1 MGRLIKEY
9 AANNWNKK
17 EKENAMDFINKYQPL
32 LAEGERSQ
40 FDLAEKP
47 MPLKEALT
55 STDAQVLMTTIM
67 EETLQQA
74 AEPLYIG
81 SQFFDQVQIDTG
93 NRLIFPAIGA
103 LRAYIMSEGQEY
115 RTDTLDIMKKERRTE
130 VSVNKKGV
138 LVPIT
143 EEAIEDSQWEIVGMH
158 VEAAG
163 RAMARLKEE
172 LMFKSMTNHGT
183 VVFDNEL
190 RDKYPQAGTTGLDQ
204 FGNHN
209 DTLSIEDF
217 FDLVIMLM
225 NNEYVPTDVLIH
237 PLTWTVFL
245 KNGLIDM
252 LDAPAIGQGNDLED
266 FQGGEAEISP
276 DRLPINLNVV
286 SSPFIPFD
294 EVERTFDMYVIDRN
308 NVGVEV
314 VRTPMT
320 TDEFEDPYRDIQNL
334 KFKERY
340 GIGLLDEGKALTVG
354 KNISL
359 DVSYPKPDLMRT
371 IEVDENK
378 VGDDY
383 YDKPARPDMS

>member
-1 MGRLIKEY
+1 MGRKFKEY
-9 AANNWNKK
+9 AEENWNQKEKK
-17 EKENAMDFINKYQPL
+17 EAVDFVKKYQPL
-32 LAEGERSQ
+32 MAEGDRSNFGLGEQ
-40 FDLAEKP
+40 P
-47 MPLKEALT
+47 MELEEALT
-55 STDAQVLMTTIM
+55 SRDAQVLMTTIM
-67 EETLQQA
+67 EETMQEA
-74 AEPLYIG
+74 AEPLYIA
-81 SQFFDQVQIDTG
+81 SQFFDQVQIDAG

-115 RTDTLDIMKKERRTE
+115 REQSLNIMKKERRTE
-130 VSVNKKGV
+130 VSVSKKGL

-143 EEAIEDSQWEIVGMH
+143 EEAIEDSQWEVVGMH

-172 LMFKSMTNHGT
+172 LMFKAMTNHGT
-183 VVFDNEL
+183 VVFDNDL
-190 RDKYPQAGTTGLDQ
+190 RDKYPQAGTTGLDEL
-204 FGNHN
+204 GNFN
-209 DTLSIEDF
+209 DTLSVEDF

-225 NNEYVPTDVLIH
+225 NNEYVPTDLLIH

-266 FQGGEAEISP
+266 LQGGEAEIGG
-276 DRLPINLNVV
+276 DKLPINLNVT

-294 EVERTFDMYVIDRN
+294 EEERTFDMYCIDRN

-314 VRTPMT
+314 TRDPMT

-340 GIGLLDEGKALTVG
+340 GIGILDEGKAVTVA

-359 DVSYPKPDLMRT
+359 DTSYPKPDLVRT
-371 IEVDENK
+371 IDISEEAET
-378 VGDDY
+378 DY
-383 YDKPARPDMS
+383 YDKPERPDMS